1 MTMSEIRPSDGVSSN
16 EETTDDRRWV
26 RLYAPGIGPDVAIE
40 PALPLDA
47 FGVNVAARPDA
58 IALWYFDAALSFRQ
72 LGQKVDALVTAWA
85 DRVKKGDRVV
95 ILNQNT
101 PATVIGVLAVW
112 RLGAI
117 VVPLNPMLTRR
128 ELVHYLHDAEP
139 CAAIVGAEQAMAL
152 HGAILDWGGSLSVAV
167 SFTNEFL
174 REGDTPA
181 LLGKVSENIE
191 MPDGWSHLSTL
202 LDEPGTSSG
211 WSIDRSDI
219 AFLTYTSGTTGEP
232 KAALITHANVASSAE
247 VYRQWL
253 ELTSDD
259 VLFAAAPFSH
269 VTGLVAHIA
278 AGLVAGA
285 AVVMCYRFEAAT
297 VLDLLARHRCTT
309 TVAAITAYIALLDQP
324 AFDPSRLS
332 HFRKLFSGGAPVA
345 PAIVERWEAA
355 TGVYIHNAY
364 GLTETTSPS
373 HLVPL
378 GRRAPVDELT
388 GSLSIGVPVPG
399 TRCRIVDLQSRATVP
414 FGGDVGELMTSGPQV
429 VAGYWRKP
437 DASSAAFEDGWLRTG
452 DIGRAD
458 TEGWFYVVDRS
469 KDMIVASGFKV
480 WPREVEDVLL
490 EHPEISEAAVIG
502 VPDSY
507 RGEAPKAFV
516 VLRPSATITQEQLTL
531 FCRERLASYKVPRLI
546 EVLDELPKTN
556 SGKVLRRVL
565 REKSV

>member
-1 MTMSEIRPSDGVSSN
+1 MSEIRFSAGVSSDARSA
-16 EETTDDRRWV
+16 DDRRWV
-26 RLYAPGIGPDVAIE
+26 RLYAPGIGPDVAVE

-47 FGVNVAARPDA
+47 FEANLATRADA
-58 IALWYFDAALSFRQ
+58 VALWYFDSPFSFRE
-72 LGQKVDALVTAWA
+72 LGKKVDALVGAWT
-85 DRVKKGDRVV
+85 DRVKPGDRVV

-117 VVPLNPMLTRR
+117 VVPLNPMLRRR

-139 CAAIVGAEQAMAL
+139 SAAIVGAEQATAL

-167 SFTNEFL
+167 SFANDFL
-174 REGDTPA
+174 REGDTPV
-181 LLGKVSENIE
+181 LLGKVAENIE
-191 MPDGWSHLSTL
+191 MPDGWGRLSTL
-202 LDEPGTSSG
+202 IEEPAVSSRR
-211 WSIDRSDI
+211 STDRSDI
-219 AFLTYTSGTTGEP
+219 ALLTYTSGTTGEP
-232 KAALITHANVASSAE
+232 KAALITHANVASNAE

-253 ELTSDD
+253 ELTGDD

-285 AVVMCYRFEAAT
+285 AVVMCYRFEAGT
-297 VLDLLARHRCTT
+297 VLDLLARRRCTT
-309 TVAAITAYIALLDQP
+309 TVAAITAYIALLDHP
-324 AFDPSRLS
+324 AFDSSRLT

-388 GSLSIGVPVPG
+388 GSLSVGVPVPG
-399 TRCRIVDLQSRATVP
+399 TRCRIVDLQSRVTVP

-437 DASSAAFEDGWLRTG
+437 EASSAAFEDGWLRTG

-458 TEGWFYVVDRS
+458 TDGWFYVVDRS

-490 EHPEISEAAVIG
+490 EHPAISEAAVIG

-516 VLRPSATITQEQLTL
+516 VLRPSANLTQEELTL
-531 FCRERLASYKVPRLI
+531 FCRERLAPYKVPRLI

-565 REKSV
+565 REKPL